1 MTEATR
7 RTSPLTRAPGGTV
20 ALAGR
25 PVARVGFGVM
35 QLERSA
41 VGKDAALA
49 ILRQAAGAGVN
60 HLDTAQF
67 YGACNE
73 LIREALAPY
82 DDDLVLATKVGA
94 VRDADAKPLPLIPAQ
109 RPDELRAQVEAN
121 LAALGTERLGV
132 VNLRRLDA
140 KPGIIAEGEQRVDL
154 DDQLAELNALRDA
167 GKIGGIGL
175 SNVSAA
181 QLRQALPA
189 GIACVQNLYS
199 ALDRTA
205 EPVLDLCREHDIA
218 WVPFFPLGSAGF
230 ASTLRVTDDPT
241 VAAIA
246 AELGVTPAQVGL
258 AWQLAHYDRTL
269 LIPGTANPAHLA
281 ENLAAGDVKL
291 PEASRTAI
299 DHLAGRFPRKGA
311 TVSTSTP
318 RQTVER
324 FLKAVVSPT
333 PGDLADCYA
342 DQIVIEMPFASGL
355 APERTET
362 TREEIRQRFAAGAAS
377 RRYTGLR
384 DVRVH
389 ETADPDI
396 LVLEYRLDGT
406 RISDGEQFTM
416 GFVMVL
422 TFRDGL
428 IAHSRDYTDPFAG
441 ARALGRRHELTAA
454 LKAST

>member
-1 MTEATR
+1 MTEAIR
-7 RTSPLTRAPGGTV
+7 RTGRLTRAPGGTV
-20 ALAGR
+20 TLAGR
-25 PVARVGFGVM
+25 PVARIGFGVM
-35 QLERSA
+35 QLERSG

-94 VRDADAKPLPLIPAQ
+94 VRDANAKPLPLVPAQ

-121 LAALGTERLGV
+121 LAALGTDRLGV

-167 GKIGGIGL
+167 GKIDGIGL
-175 SNVSAA
+175 SNVSAG

-205 EPVLDLCREHDIA
+205 EPVLDLCREHDVA

-230 ASTLRVTDDPT
+230 ASTLRVTDDAT

-281 ENLAAGDVKL
+281 ENLAAGDIKL

-299 DHLAGRFPRKGA
+299 DHLA
-311 TVSTSTP
+311 
-318 RQTVER
+318 
-324 FLKAVVSPT
+324 
-333 PGDLADCYA
+333 
-342 DQIVIEMPFASGL
+342 
-355 APERTET
+355 
-362 TREEIRQRFAAGAAS
+362 AAS
-377 RRYTGLR
+377 PG
-384 DVRVH
+384 
-389 ETADPDI
+389 
-396 LVLEYRLDGT
+396 
-406 RISDGEQFTM
+406 GE
-416 GFVMVL
+416 
-422 TFRDGL
+422 
-428 IAHSRDYTDPFAG
+428 
-441 ARALGRRHELTAA
+441 
-454 LKAST
+454 

>member
-1 MTEATR
+1 VT
-7 RTSPLTRAPGGTV
+7 
-20 ALAGR
+20 LAGR

-35 QLERSA
+35 QLERSG

-60 HLDTAQF
+60 HFDTAQF
-67 YGACNE
+67 YGPCNE

-94 VRDADAKPLPLIPAQ
+94 AWDAGAKPLPLIPAQ

-121 LAALGTERLGV
+121 LAVLGTERLGV

-140 KPGIIAEGEQRVDL
+140 RPGIIAEGEQRVDL
-154 DDQLAELNALRDA
+154 DDQLAELNALRDQ
-167 GKIGGIGL
+167 GKIDGIGL
-175 SNVSAA
+175 SNVSAD

-241 VAAIA
+241 VGAIA
-246 AELGVTPAQVGL
+246 AQLGVTPAQVGL

-291 PEASRTAI
+291 PEASRAAL
-299 DHLAGRFPRKGA
+299 DHLA
-311 TVSTSTP
+311 
-318 RQTVER
+318 
-324 FLKAVVSPT
+324 
-333 PGDLADCYA
+333 
-342 DQIVIEMPFASGL
+342 
-355 APERTET
+355 
-362 TREEIRQRFAAGAAS
+362 AAS
-377 RRYTGLR
+377 RER
-384 DVRVH
+384 
-389 ETADPDI
+389 
-396 LVLEYRLDGT
+396 
-406 RISDGEQFTM
+406 EQ
-416 GFVMVL
+416 L
-422 TFRDGL
+422 
-428 IAHSRDYTDPFAG
+428 
-441 ARALGRRHELTAA
+441 
-454 LKAST
+454 

>member
-1 MTEATR
+1 MTEAIR
-7 RTSPLTRAPGGTV
+7 RTGPLTRAPGGTV
-20 ALAGR
+20 ALAGQ
-25 PVARVGFGVM
+25 PVARIGFGVM
-35 QLERSA
+35 QLERSG

-49 ILRQAAGAGVN
+49 ILRQAALAGVN

-94 VRDADAKPLPLIPAQ
+94 VWDADAKPLPLVPAQ

-121 LAALGTERLGV
+121 LAALGTDRLGV

-167 GKIGGIGL
+167 GKIDGIGL
-175 SNVSAA
+175 SNVSAG

-269 LIPGTANPAHLA
+269 LIPGTANPLHLA

-291 PEASRTAI
+291 PDASRTAI
-299 DHLAGRFPRKGA
+299 DHLA
-311 TVSTSTP
+311 
-318 RQTVER
+318 
-324 FLKAVVSPT
+324 
-333 PGDLADCYA
+333 
-342 DQIVIEMPFASGL
+342 
-355 APERTET
+355 
-362 TREEIRQRFAAGAAS
+362 AAS
-377 RRYTGLR
+377 
-384 DVRVH
+384 
-389 ETADPDI
+389 P
-396 LVLEYRLDGT
+396 
-406 RISDGEQFTM
+406 
-416 GFVMVL
+416 
-422 TFRDGL
+422 
-428 IAHSRDYTDPFAG
+428 
-441 ARALGRRHELTAA
+441 GRE
-454 LKAST
+454 